1 MTLSVFTNFQSDTVT
16 GIRDADFAK
25 ESLIGGNGRLTGFE
39 TDSGF
44 DRISRYVTGDG
55 SDNLKVTPDA
65 GHNGFFEVASH
76 FAKSNADALTHYN
89 PGKGASFGNEQG
101 EGRIIIESMVNH
113 DNMQGLDAGG
123 MNYAEAVGLDSSPV
137 DVVNNINSICGGCGR
152 HGTPWQADV

>member
-1 MTLSVFTNFQSDTVT
+1 MTLSVFTNFQGDTVT

-25 ESLIGGNGRLTGFE
+25 ENLIGGKGRLTGLE

-44 DRISRYVTGDG
+44 DSISRYVTGDG
-55 SDNLKVTPDA
+55 SDNLKVTPDV
-65 GHNGFFEVASH
+65 GHNGFSEIESH
-76 FAKSNADALTHYN
+76 LANHNVDALTHYN

-101 EGRIIIESMVNH
+101 EGWFIIESMVNQ

-123 MNYAEAVGLDSSPV
+123 MNNDEAVGLDSSTV
-137 DVVNNINSICGGCGR
+137 DVVNTPNSICGGCGR